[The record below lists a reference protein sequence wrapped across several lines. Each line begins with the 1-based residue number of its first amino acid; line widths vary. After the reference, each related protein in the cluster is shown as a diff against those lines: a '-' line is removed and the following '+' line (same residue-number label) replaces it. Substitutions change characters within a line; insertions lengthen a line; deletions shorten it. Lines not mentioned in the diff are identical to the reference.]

1 MIRNLLKVRTL
12 LTFVGTK
19 IFINSS
25 MPTNCST
32 YMKEQRRVVPHK
44 AMRQLSSQIYVE
56 VLSSLGGSCALWVKS
71 QSTFSGLQIKCSE
84 VSLTSGSEMG
94 RTYSQ
99 NESSTSS
106 HMTMQAREMRRM
118 KSLPSIFRPRSS
130 ITHLGLEELPHPER
144 LPQAGERHGCLH
156 PCSHPPCKG
165 VLSASCGA
173 IKYRPH
179 QKEVR
184 QKA

>member
-1 MIRNLLKVRTL
+1 M
-12 LTFVGTK
+12 
-19 IFINSS
+19 
-25 MPTNCST
+25 
-32 YMKEQRRVVPHK
+32 
-44 AMRQLSSQIYVE
+44 
-56 VLSSLGGSCALWVKS
+56 KS

-184 QKA
+184 QKALSFADQWCPRAETTLHPPSPPDTAYFVPPTH